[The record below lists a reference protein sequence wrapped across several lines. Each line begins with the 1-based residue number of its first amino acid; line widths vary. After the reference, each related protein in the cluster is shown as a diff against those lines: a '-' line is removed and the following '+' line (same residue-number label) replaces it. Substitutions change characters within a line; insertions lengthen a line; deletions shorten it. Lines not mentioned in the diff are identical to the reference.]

1 VSLPPRLARAAVN
14 LARVAPGERVLD
26 PFLGTGALL
35 AEAGL
40 LGGRL
45 YGIDRDP
52 AMVRGALQNF
62 AHLGVAAEELLVGDA
77 RAVDFSHPSA
87 RFSAIVTDAPY
98 GRSASTGGMLAA
110 VLVEEVMGRW
120 SECLATDGRL
130 LLIAPEGLGADRI
143 PGTLRFRIA
152 VRVHRSLTREFRLY
166 ERAGVTRSSC

>member
-1 VSLPPRLARAAVN
+1 MPPKLARAAVN
-14 LARVAPGERVLD
+14 LARVVPGESVLD

-62 AHLGVAAEELLVGDA
+62 SYLAVGAEELLVGDA
-77 RAVDFSHPSA
+77 REVDFSNASV
-87 RFSAIVTDAPY
+87 RFSAIVTDTPY
-98 GRSASTGGMLAA
+98 GRSSSAGGA
-110 VLVEEVMGRW
+110 VLGELVEQVMQRW
-120 SECLATDGRL
+120 SERLTPDGRI
-130 LLIAPEGLGADRI
+130 LLIAPAGPSP
-143 PGTLRFRIA
+143 PGVSGDLRFRIP

-166 ERAGVTRSSC
+166 ERAGATRSS